1 MVGDFLSHGGQGAT
15 RPTIGTTNDHPD
27 QQGTTMNNTISYDA
41 DLRAAQRNF
50 AEKVRGLDPRLMR
63 LQLLALA
70 NKQIGTGTG
79 QVDPLTQS
87 FSQQALDILTAKDG
101 IERVEQSIAELS
113 SRRDSRLPEGDRLVQ
128 LKQLATERDMLKI
141 KVITAAE
148 RNHASAA
155 DAARTVFAQ
164 RDAESAKVVAIRA
177 AAQARADATILET
190 DPLVENLANVLI
202 EGRRAI

>member
-1 MVGDFLSHGGQGAT
+1 MT
-15 RPTIGTTNDHPD
+15 
-27 QQGTTMNNTISYDA
+27 NTINSDA

-50 AEKVRGLDPRLMR
+50 ADKVRGLDPRLLR

-70 NKQIGTGTG
+70 SKQIGTGTG

-87 FSQQALDILTAKDG
+87 FAQQSLDILTAKDG

-164 RDAESAKVVAIRA
+164 RAAESAKVVAIRA
-177 AAQARADATILET
+177 AAEARANETMLET
-190 DPLVENLANVLI
+190 DPLVASLAAAIV
-202 EGRRAI
+202 EGRKAI